1 MNSDSVLTFGITMD
15 QAQKICEYYGKDIS
29 QLQGYEVCE
38 LLDKLIDDIIG
49 TGEIAP
55 LNF

>member
-1 MNSDSVLTFGITMD
+1 MKSDSVITFGITLD
-15 QAQKICEYYGKDIS
+15 RAKKICEYYGKDINKV
-29 QLQGYEVCE
+29 QGYEVCE
-38 LLDKLIDDIIG
+38 LLDRLIDDIVD

>member
-1 MNSDSVLTFGITMD
+1 MKSDSVISFGITLD
-15 QAQKICEYYGKDIS
+15 QAKKICEYYGEDINKI
-29 QLQGYEVCE
+29 QGYEVCE
-38 LLDKLIDDIIG
+38 LLDRLIDDIVD